1 MLKVVG
7 CDGARGRCL
16 HPSLLSGPSSPHVRQ
31 PPSHPKTENVDLDVG
46 IWAPHPS
53 FDKQNRLGLSEE
65 CRQRMK
71 GGFSRRDVLEV
82 GWEALVLPREE
93 EEERGCLPHKEEGL
107 KWKRGTEE
115 T

>member
-7 CDGARGRCL
+7 CDGAGGRCL

-31 PPSHPKTENVDLDVG
+31 PPSHPKTENMDLDVG
-46 IWAPHPS
+46 IWALHPS

-71 GGFSRRDVLEV
+71 GGFSRRDVSRWGGKPLSFP
-82 GWEALVLPREE
+82 GRRR
-93 EEERGCLPHKEEGL
+93 RGAVFRI
-107 KWKRGTEE
+107 KRKL
-115 T
+115 